1 MTEKRKRRQDMA
13 RRPQVSRRDMRRESR
28 RIQKN
33 APPKAERKFQGGPG
47 GFPPGMSMK
56 KLCDVQVNHLKQRQV
71 ILSDNVIV
79 L

>member
-13 RRPQVSRRDMRRESR
+13 RRPQVSRQDMRRESR
-28 RIQKN
+28 RIQKTPRQKRSEN
-33 APPKAERKFQGGPG
+33 FKGDRAVAARHEYEKA
-47 GFPPGMSMK
+47 
-56 KLCDVQVNHLKQRQV
+56 LCVQVNHLKQRQV